1 MDALKRIN
9 EAQKQF
15 SENILQ
21 VNFDPSQRDAVMTPE
36 QLENNLR
43 NAGITDYS
51 Q

>member
-21 VNFDPSQRDAVMTPE
+21 VNFDPLQRDTVVTPE
-36 QLENNLR
+36 HFENNLR
-43 NAGITDYS
+43 NAGIMDYS
-51 Q
+51 R